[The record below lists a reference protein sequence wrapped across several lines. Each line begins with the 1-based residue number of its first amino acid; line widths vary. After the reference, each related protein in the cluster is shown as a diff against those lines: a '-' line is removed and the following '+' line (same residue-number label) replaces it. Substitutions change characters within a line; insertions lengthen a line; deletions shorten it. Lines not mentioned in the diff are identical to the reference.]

1 MYINV
6 FICIFVCL
14 ENKRNICTLTMDICV
29 GKQVTQFFIGFVF
42 PDGISVNKASKDLVA
57 KRQESAK
64 NSDDW
69 IALDL

>member
-1 MYINV
+1 
-6 FICIFVCL
+6 
-14 ENKRNICTLTMDICV
+14 MDICV